1 MSAEEASCS
10 DPRNSDMNLEGFTM
24 SKLTKKDKI
33 HIFEEWTLEN
43 KRGTYLSKK
52 YGIRREKVNYL
63 INLIKIHGLSVLDK
77 SYTHYSKEY
86 KEHAIKRVLLG
97 NESINAVALDLGL
110 PGNGML
116 SNWIRSY
123 KENGYNVVIK
133 KKGRRIHEQ
142 ERVKRIRTAQARKR
156 QVASP
161 EFKAYCRKR
170 IYKKIG
176 CLGSKKKEPTK
187 TEIAQA
193 VTELRHELG
202 LAVKKI
208 IEIINANEDLPH
220 ISRSNYYDVYTRE
233 DKDQVHHSDVM
244 MRIREIYDE
253 IKNRYVAPGYRRIT
267 HILHREGYQI
277 NRKTVNRLMRK
288 LDLYGYVMKR
298 RHPYSSYQ
306 GDIKGRIK
314 PDLIKRKF
322 FALRPN
328 MKWYTDIT
336 EFNLRG
342 KKLYLSPII
351 DGCGRDIVAYN
362 ISRHPN
368 LKQVMSMLDDAFK
381 TNQALNGLIFH
392 TDRGWQY
399 QHKAY
404 QHELAIR
411 GIEQSMSRK
420 GCSPDDGLMEGFFG
434 ILKREMFYGQEKKYA
449 SLDELEQAIRKYID
463 YYNTERTKDKLKEL
477 TPIEYRNKSLV
488 A

>member
-1 MSAEEASCS
+1 
-10 DPRNSDMNLEGFTM
+10 MNFGGFTM
-24 SKLTKKDKI
+24 SKLTKQDKI

-43 KRGTYLSKK
+43 KSGTYLGKK
-52 YGIRREKVNYL
+52 YGVGREKIGYL
-63 INLIKIHGLSVLDK
+63 VKLIKKHGLSILDK
-77 SYTHYSKEY
+77 PYTYYSKEY
-86 KEHAIKRVLLG
+86 KEQAIKRVLFG
-97 NESINAVALDLGL
+97 NEAISAVSLDLGL
-110 PGNGML
+110 SSRSML

-133 KKGRRIHEQ
+133 KKGRSTHESKTADRTRKTQ
-142 ERVKRIRTAQARKR
+142 ERKRRA
-156 QVASP
+156 ASP
-161 EFKAYCRKR
+161 KFKTYCRKF

-176 CLGSKKKEPTK
+176 CLGSKEKEPTK
-187 TEIAQA
+187 TEIAYA
-193 VTELRHELG
+193 ITELRHELRLG
-202 LAVKKI
+202 VKKI
-208 IEIINANEDLPH
+208 IEIINSNKDLPH

-233 DKDQVHHSDVM
+233 DKDQVHYDDVM
-244 MRIREIYDE
+244 TRIREIYDE
-253 IKNRYVAPGYRRIT
+253 IKNRYVAPGYRRIS

-288 LDLYGYVMKR
+288 MKLYGYVMKR
-298 RHPYSSYQ
+298 RHPYSSYK
-306 GDIKGRIK
+306 GEIDGRIK
-314 PDLIKRKF
+314 PDLIKRDF

-336 EFNLRG
+336 EFNLKG

-362 ISRHPN
+362 ISNHPN
-368 LKQVMSMLDDAFK
+368 LEQVMTMLDDAFK
-381 TNQALNGLIFH
+381 NNHALNGLVFH

-434 ILKREMFYGQEKKYA
+434 ILKREMFYGQESKYA
-449 SLDELEQAIRKYID
+449 SLDELEQAIRKYIN
-463 YYNTERTKDKLKEL
+463 YYNTERATDKLKEL
-477 TPIEYRNKSLV
+477 TPIEYRNKSLI